1 MHLHERNAL
10 VLFLRVQCMHKVQE
24 VTVCLKSIRGGY
36 SYTQSITQH
45 VHSHQSQTQRHQSLK
60 IMSGF
65 SAFTV
70 TDQVML
76 VPKRLSSNNHV
87 SSLH

>member
-10 VLFLRVQCMHKVQE
+10 VLFLRMQYMHKVQE
-24 VTVCLKSIRGGY
+24 VTVFLKSIRGGY